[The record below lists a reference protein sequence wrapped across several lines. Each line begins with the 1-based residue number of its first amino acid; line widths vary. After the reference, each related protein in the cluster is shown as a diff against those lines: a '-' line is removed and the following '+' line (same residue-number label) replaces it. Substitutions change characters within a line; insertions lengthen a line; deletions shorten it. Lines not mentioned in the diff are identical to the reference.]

1 MSRSRSVVIRSLV
14 ILNEAA
20 GGVKDLKHRSG
31 VQQRFVPSRFFTVA
45 PLDLHKG
52 KKYGWNVYF
61 CCIKE
66 TGQPTVK

>member
-45 PLDLHKG
+45 QNDSERALRM
-52 KKYGWNVYF
+52 
-61 CCIKE
+61 
-66 TGQPTVK
+66 TVRGRSE